1 MKIKTG
7 ELALQCNKTAM
18 NSLRSLN
25 YKLAHNLLRESEQL
39 LITAIVGKDISENE
53 RVKLLALTYN
63 NLGCLFKK

>member
-1 MKIKTG
+1 MKQTG

-18 NSLRSLN
+18 DSLRNLN
-25 YKLAHNLLRESEQL
+25 YKLAHDLLRESEQL
-39 LITAIVGKDISENE
+39 LISAVIGKDISEIE

>member
-1 MKIKTG
+1 
-7 ELALQCNKTAM
+7 M